1 MERHADPAAGGR
13 IRGRLRGRSGGFTM
27 VELIVVV
34 VILAILA
41 VVVIPYA
48 VGTSELRVR
57 SAARMLMS
65 DLEYAQ
71 SEAIV
76 TQAPVT
82 VTFDV
87 AGDSYTVSNASGP
100 LIHPI
105 TKSAYEVRLHQ
116 SRGMSGVTIASAS
129 FGVGSVVTFD
139 ALGAPDSSGTVAVAA
154 GAETYYVSVAPV
166 TGRVTVV
173 RAP

>member
-1 MERHADPAAGGR
+1 MEWHADPTAGGA
-13 IRGRLRGRSGGFTM
+13 IRGRLWGRSGGFTM
-27 VELIVVV
+27 VELIVVM

-48 VGTSELRVR
+48 VGYSGLRAR
-57 SAARMLMS
+57 SAARMVMA

-76 TQAPVT
+76 TQVPVT

-87 AGDSYTVSNASGP
+87 ASDSYTVSNASGP

-105 TKSAYEVRLHQ
+105 TKSAYEVRLDQ
-116 SRGMSGVTIASAS
+116 SRGMSDVTIASAS
-129 FGVGSVVTFD
+129 FGVGSAVTFD
-139 ALGAPDSSGTVAVAA
+139 VLGAPDSSGTVAVAA
-154 GAETYYVSVAPV
+154 GADTYYVTVKPV
-166 TGRVTVV
+166 TGRVTVAQ
-173 RAP
+173 AP